1 MDAYLPIAIINVT
14 TQDEL
19 WGQFIDIENQSIK
32 YVNPDNDLTF
42 MYVIASLSLFQIF
55 TLYLLYQHIH

>member
-1 MDAYLPIAIINVT
+1 MDTYLPIAIINVT

-32 YVNPDNDLTF
+32 YVNPENDLTF
-42 MYVIASLSLFQIF
+42 MYVITSLSLCQIF
-55 TLYLLYQHIH
+55 TLYLLYQYVH

>member
-1 MDAYLPIAIINVT
+1 MDTYLPIAIINVT

-32 YVNPDNDLTF
+32 YVNPENDLTF
-42 MYVIASLSLFQIF
+42 VYVITSLSLFQIF
-55 TLYLLYQHIH
+55 TLYLLYQYIH

>member
-14 TQDEL
+14 TQDEM

-32 YVNPDNDLTF
+32 YVNPENDLTF
-42 MYVIASLSLFQIF
+42 MYVITSLSLCQIF
-55 TLYLLYQHIH
+55 TLYLLYQYVH

>member
-1 MDAYLPIAIINVT
+1 MDTYLPVTIINVT
-14 TQDEL
+14 TQDEM
-19 WGQFIDIENQSIK
+19 WGQFIDIEHSIK
-32 YVNPDNDLTF
+32 YVNPNNDLTF

>member
-1 MDAYLPIAIINVT
+1 METYLPIAIINVT

-32 YVNPDNDLTF
+32 YVNPENDLTF
-42 MYVIASLSLFQIF
+42 VYVITSLSLFQIF
-55 TLYLLYQHIH
+55 TLYLLYQYIH

>member
-1 MDAYLPIAIINVT
+1 METYLPIAIINVT

-32 YVNPDNDLTF
+32 YVNPENDLTF
-42 MYVIASLSLFQIF
+42 MYVITSLSLFQIF
-55 TLYLLYQHIH
+55 TLYLLYQYIH

>member
-1 MDAYLPIAIINVT
+1 MDNYLPVAIINVT

-19 WGQFIDIENQSIK
+19 WGQFIDIEQNIK

-42 MYVIASLSLFQIF
+42 IYVITSLSLFQIF
-55 TLYLLYQHIH
+55 TLYLLYQYIH

>member
-1 MDAYLPIAIINVT
+1 MDTYLPIAIINVT

-32 YVNPDNDLTF
+32 YVNPENDLTF
-42 MYVIASLSLFQIF
+42 MYVITSLSLFQIF
-55 TLYLLYQHIH
+55 TLYLLYQYIH